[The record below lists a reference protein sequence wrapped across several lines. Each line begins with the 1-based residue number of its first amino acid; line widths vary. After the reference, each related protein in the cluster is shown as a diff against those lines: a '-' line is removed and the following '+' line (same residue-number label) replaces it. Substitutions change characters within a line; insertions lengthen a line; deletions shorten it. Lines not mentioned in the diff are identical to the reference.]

1 MELKRSSLST
11 SSFRSIQEALKT
23 IRRSFTIKTIL
34 EGTHNPK
41 DEQFV
46 QSLRDLLLSS
56 GAQLP
61 DKFDDYH
68 TLLRFLR
75 MRGFDI
81 VKAKEALLSM
91 LKWRKEFG
99 VDAIAKDFKLNEY
112 EKVKKYY
119 PHGFHGVDR
128 NGRPVYIERTGMVE
142 LMALLNENSIDDYI
156 KYHISQQEKTLNLR
170 FPACS
175 LAAKKHIAS
184 STTILDVKGVGLNS
198 FSKPARELFTGI
210 QKIDSNYY
218 PDTLNQL
225 FIVNA
230 GSSFVVLWKMLKA
243 FLDARTL
250 SKIHVLGNKFQNKL
264 FEAVDP
270 SNLPEFLGGTCTC
283 SEIGGCLM
291 KDKGP
296 WTNPEI
302 SEILKNVERNGEY
315 RDESSSNGLSIGE
328 CSGLQEFTDEE
339 LNSISKIMLEEV
351 SALERC
357 LDDSKTILQ
366 DLKSKQEEIE
376 SHIEQLKRLT
386 ISVNKSPSD

>member
-328 CSGLQEFTDEE
+328 CSG
-339 LNSISKIMLEEV
+339 I
-351 SALERC
+351 
-357 LDDSKTILQ
+357 
-366 DLKSKQEEIE
+366 
-376 SHIEQLKRLT
+376 H
-386 ISVNKSPSD
+386 